1 MLRTKLQRKYLQIK
15 FFNETQLPGSY
26 KFSVKTS
33 VLFSVTFCKP
43 IRSARGRPQRY
54 SLKIGAAACNFIEK
68 EKFFPVNFT
77 KFLRTPLLQK
87 TFGRLTAQKMKF
99 SIKDFFSKGDQIR
112 RKLKKSLMETFIF
125 CAVTVSVSPL

>member
-26 KFSVKTS
+26 KFSV
-33 VLFSVTFCKP
+33 
-43 IRSARGRPQRY
+43 
-54 SLKIGAAACNFIEK
+54 KIGAAACNFIEK